1 MEYEE
6 KDVVCVGITMA
17 TDYHFIKATEVS
29 KSEKFDVRKQ
39 RDTQGSSSQR
49 QCDVLAQC
57 QYCIRQ
63 LIWLK

>member
-29 KSEKFDVRKQ
+29 KSEKFDVSRETHKDQ
-39 RDTQGSSSQR
+39 ASRGSVTFWHS
-49 QCDVLAQC
+49 VNTV
-57 QYCIRQ
+57 
-63 LIWLK
+63 